1 MAAFTKERIG
11 SVKAP
16 KEVFVWPDVPRS
28 KVGKVLKTDVKQTLS
43 SASQA

>member
-1 MAAFTKERIG
+1 MAAFTKERIS

-16 KEVFVWPDVPRS
+16 KEVFVWPGLKRS
-28 KVGKVLKTDVKQTLS
+28 EFGKVLKTDVKQTLS